1 MNNTTLRLFAAT
13 AFCLGFLLVASAA
26 APAAYFVQDGT
37 ETDADGN
44 AVETWRP
51 MTQKEFSD
59 YIAKNYTGN
68 YADNAGAIEQLQKD
82 WEDARKEWNEKHP
95 DRQITSDED
104 DSNFDYGDDD
114 SGDPDDD
121 HGENYQLGDAEIQKL
136 LARKDLDSKADSDDY
151 GGIYEAAEGTK
162 TQDGSEYNSD
172 IQRKAIEA
180 DDDEDTTSR
189 GCQDTS
195 KLEDANGN
203 MVNKT
208 FDLLSG
214 GVNPGSHSI
223 DGLFGSNAKPN
234 EDSPVL
240 LNLPFVDETD
250 EEARKLVGY
259 TKTERQYSTA
269 YGTKRIPQG
278 WTKGRILKNGKK
290 HNTYEIYRDVTT
302 TVKGTIEDVDET
314 ELEPDWQELPEVPKN
329 YLDEAPFPDFDWGY
343 GGFRGG
349 KSVWG
354 GDPENGTGP
363 VIGDLKMGKDG
374 LSFEYENGL
383 AGWGLA
389 NDEAGALACLF
400 VKDNDGNWV
409 GGKFDWISTS
419 RRTRDF
425 TNIYNG
431 YNGWDLSN
439 VPKTTTAAFVIVSKD
454 GKWRSNVITA
464 LWER

>member
-1 MNNTTLRLFAAT
+1 MNLTIRIRAT
-13 AFCLGFLLVASAA
+13 AAFVFGIILATSAA
-26 APAAYFVQDGT
+26 KPAAYYVSDGT
-37 ETDADGN
+37 KTDADGN

-59 YIAKNYTGN
+59 YIARN
-68 YADNAGAIEQLQKD
+68 YAGDYAGNVGAINQLQKD

-104 DSNFDYGDDD
+104 DPNFDYGDDD
-114 SGDPDDD
+114 SGDPNAD
-121 HGENYQLGDAEIQKL
+121 HGENYQPTEEEIKKL
-136 LARKDLDSKADSDDY
+136 LAKKDLDSKEDSDDY
-151 GGIYEAAEGTK
+151 GGIYEAKEGDK
-162 TQDGSEYNSD
+162 TSDGSEYSAD
-172 IQRKAIEA
+172 IQKGAIDA
-180 DDDEDTTSR
+180 DKDDETTSR
-189 GCQDTS
+189 GLLDAAT
-195 KLEDANGN
+195 LEDANGN

-208 FDLLSG
+208 FNLLSG
-214 GVNPGSHSI
+214 GVSPGSHSI
-223 DGLFGSNAKPN
+223 DGLFGSNARSN

-240 LNLPFVDETD
+240 LSLPFIGETD

-259 TKTERQYSTA
+259 KWTEEKTVRHSKTIQA
-269 YGTKRIPQG
+269 YLRDG
-278 WTKGRILKNGKK
+278 WRYVKGSNAGSV
-290 HNTYEIYRDVTT
+290 NWAVVARDHE
-302 TVKGTIEDVDET
+302 VKGTIEDVEEPDDE
-314 ELEPDWQELPEVPKN
+314 EPDWEELPEAPKN

-425 TNIYNG
+425 KNIYDG